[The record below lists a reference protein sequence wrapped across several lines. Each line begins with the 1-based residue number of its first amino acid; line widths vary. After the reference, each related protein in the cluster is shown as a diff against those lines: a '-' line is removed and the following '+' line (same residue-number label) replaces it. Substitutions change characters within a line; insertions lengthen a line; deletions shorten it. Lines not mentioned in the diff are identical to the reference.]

1 MKKLT
6 TAARLLLGIAFVVFG
21 LNGFLNFLPQ
31 PKTPPPP
38 GAMTYMTA
46 FAGTYLAKLTMGTQL
61 VSGLLLVSN
70 LFVPLALLF
79 LAPVIV
85 NIILF
90 HLTLMPAT
98 IGPGLVVLI
107 LELYLAWAYRG
118 SFTGVLAAR
127 AEPVP

>member
-6 TAARLLLGIAFVVFG
+6 LAARLLLGIAFVVFG

-31 PKTPPPP
+31 PKAPPPA

-46 FAGTYLAKLTMGTQL
+46 FAGTYLMKLTMGTQL
-61 VSGLLLVSN
+61 VSGLLLVSGF
-70 LFVPLALLF
+70 FVPLALLL

-90 HLTLMPAT
+90 HVTLMPAT
-98 IGPGLVVLI
+98 IGPGLVVLA
-107 LELYLAWAYRG
+107 LELYLAWAYRR
-118 SFTGVLAAR
+118 SFAPALAAR
-127 AEPVP
+127 AEPS